1 MNIKQIL
8 SSYNLSNLTVTTL
21 GSHSALDVCRG
32 AKNLGFKT
40 LVITEIG
47 REKTYERYYK
57 TDGKLGCVDE
67 TITLDKYSDL
77 LKP

>member
-8 SSYNLSNLTVTTL
+8 NSYNLSNLTIATL

-40 LVITEIG
+40 LVVTEKG
-47 REKTYERYYK
+47 REKTYEKYYK
-57 TDGKLGCVDE
+57 TDGKLG
-67 TITLDKYSDL
+67 
-77 LKP
+77 